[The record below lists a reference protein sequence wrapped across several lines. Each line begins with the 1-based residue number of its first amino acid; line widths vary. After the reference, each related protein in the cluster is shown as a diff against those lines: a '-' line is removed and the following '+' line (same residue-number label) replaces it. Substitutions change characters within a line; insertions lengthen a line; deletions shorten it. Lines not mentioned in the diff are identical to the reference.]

1 MTSNE
6 TDKETK
12 NLAEPTKISI
22 GELLKRIGSLVVIAG
37 IILSVLQ
44 MFISFPFEGIK
55 VGFLL
60 LGGIIVYGLGAA
72 LEKYTK

>member
-1 MTSNE
+1 MTSSE
-6 TDKETK
+6 TDKKSK

-22 GELLKRIGSLVVIAG
+22 GELLKRIGSLAVIVG
-37 IILSVLQ
+37 IVLSVLQ

-60 LGGIIVYGLGAA
+60 MGGIIVYGLGAV
-72 LEKYTK
+72 LKKFTK

>member
-1 MTSNE
+1 MTSSE
-6 TDKETK
+6 TDKESK
-12 NLAEPTKISI
+12 NPVKPTQISI
-22 GELLKRIGSLVVIAG
+22 GELLKRIGGLAVIAG

-60 LGGIIVYGLGAA
+60 IGGIIVYGLGVA
-72 LEKYTK
+72 LKKFTK

>member
-1 MTSNE
+1 MTNSE
-6 TDKETK
+6 TDKESK

-22 GELLKRIGSLVVIAG
+22 GELLKRIGGLAVIAG

-60 LGGIIVYGLGAA
+60 VGGIIAYGIGAS
-72 LEKYTK
+72 LKKFTK